1 MKKLLFSIVMFFA
14 CSALFAQRDL
24 MLSQQFFSRLNINPS
39 ATGNTDDVDF
49 FLLGRWQW
57 MGLDNSPKSG
67 VMNVTNYFEKVRSG
81 IGFSATYDDVGVANR
96 TLNLKAA
103 YAYHLNLNESILM
116 SFGLSAGILY
126 HYFDASKNTW
136 LDPQELQEQ
145 TLNYGDKLSKVHPD
159 MDFGVE
165 LAMPK
170 FMFGASV
177 VHLLSNEE
185 QVNTSMPG
193 RQFNWYVRGLF
204 SFSENFDLA
213 PAICFTH
220 RNSTNR
226 AELNVMA
233 FIKRFIWF
241 GITYRP
247 DLNGED
253 SFSSNMLHF
262 NVGVE
267 YKIFRIGYA
276 FELGLGDISNVSSN
290 SSELLLSFRIEKK
303 KNKTVRF
310 LEDEEP

>member
-1 MKKLLFSIVMFFA
+1 MKKVILTIAVVLS
-14 CSALFAQRDL
+14 SLSLFAQRDL

-39 ATGNTDDVDF
+39 ATGNTDDVDI

-57 MGLDNSPKSG
+57 MGLENSPKSG
-67 VMNVTNYFEKVRSG
+67 VLNVTNYFENVRSG
-81 IGFSATYDDVGVANR
+81 IGLSATYDDVGVATR
-96 TLNLKAA
+96 TLNVKAA

-126 HYFDASKNTW
+126 HYFDPSGHIW
-136 LDPQELQEQ
+136 IDPEELNQE
-145 TLNYGDKLSKVHPD
+145 TLNNGEKVSKVNPD

-185 QVNTSMPG
+185 RVSTSMPG

-204 SFSENFDLA
+204 SLSENFDLA
-213 PAICFTH
+213 PALCFTH

-226 AELNVMA
+226 AELNVMG
-233 FIKRFIWF
+233 FIKRFIWL

-267 YKIFRIGYA
+267 YKMFRVGYA

-290 SSELLLSFRIEKK
+290 SSELLLSFRIAKK
-303 KNKTVRF
+303 SKKTVRF
-310 LEDEEP
+310 LED

>member
-1 MKKLLFSIVMFFA
+1 MKKVILTIAVVLS
-14 CSALFAQRDL
+14 SLSLFAQRDL

-39 ATGNTDDVDF
+39 ATGNTDDVDI

-57 MGLDNSPKSG
+57 MGLENSPKSG
-67 VMNVTNYFEKVRSG
+67 VLNVTNYFENVRSG
-81 IGFSATYDDVGVANR
+81 IGLSATYDDVGVANR

-126 HYFDASKNTW
+126 HYFDPSGHIW
-136 LDPQELQEQ
+136 IDPEELNQE
-145 TLNYGDKLSKVHPD
+145 TLNNGEKVSKVNPD

-185 QVNTSMPG
+185 RVSTSMPG

-204 SFSENFDLA
+204 SLSENFDLA
-213 PAICFTH
+213 PALCFTH

-226 AELNVMA
+226 AELNVMG
-233 FIKRFIWF
+233 FIKRFIWL

-267 YKIFRIGYA
+267 YNMFRVGYA

-290 SSELLLSFRIEKK
+290 SSELLLSFRIAKK
-303 KNKTVRF
+303 SKKTVRF
-310 LEDEEP
+310 LED

>member
-1 MKKLLFSIVMFFA
+1 MKKIIFAILLLFVGGA
-14 CSALFAQRDL
+14 AYAQRDL

-39 ATGNTDDVDF
+39 ATGNTDDVDI

-57 MGLDNSPKSG
+57 MGLENSPKSG
-67 VMNVTNYFEKVRSG
+67 VLNVTNYFETIRSG
-81 IGFSATYDDVGVANR
+81 LGLSASYDDLGISNR
-96 TLNLKAA
+96 TLNVKAA
-103 YAYHLNLNESILM
+103 YAYHMNLNESILM

-126 HYFDASKNTW
+126 HYLDPSKHIW
-136 LDPQELQEQ
+136 LDPQELQEE
-145 TLNYGDKLSKVHPD
+145 TLNSGDKISEVKPD

-185 QVNTSMPG
+185 NVSTTLPG

-204 SFSENFDLA
+204 SLSEKFDLA
-213 PAICFTH
+213 PALVFTH

-226 AELNVMA
+226 AELNLMM
-233 FIKRFIWF
+233 FWNRLIWF

-247 DLNGED
+247 DLNGVS

-267 YKIFRIGYA
+267 YKKFRFGYA
-276 FELGLGDISNVSSN
+276 FELGLGDISDVSSN
-290 SSELLLSFRIEKK
+290 SSEIMLSYRIEKTSK
-303 KNKTVRF
+303 KTVRF
-310 LEDEEP
+310 LED